1 MSIDY
6 FIYRPLKLWFDLA
19 LFFLVFIAFVVLIY
33 LAYRRLDEMED
44 LLNKCSL
51 ITPNQRVW
59 GNSIRGRMI
68 RLSAVTAAVVLPRW
82 NVKRGAVDL
91 QQVQAFPRNLK
102 RLLQGTLLVGV
113 LFLMSATADIL
124 YKWLHQ

>member
-19 LFFLVFIAFVVLIY
+19 LFFWVFIAFVVLIY

-68 RLSAVTAAVVLPRW
+68 
-82 NVKRGAVDL
+82 
-91 QQVQAFPRNLK
+91 
-102 RLLQGTLLVGV
+102 
-113 LFLMSATADIL
+113 
-124 YKWLHQ
+124 